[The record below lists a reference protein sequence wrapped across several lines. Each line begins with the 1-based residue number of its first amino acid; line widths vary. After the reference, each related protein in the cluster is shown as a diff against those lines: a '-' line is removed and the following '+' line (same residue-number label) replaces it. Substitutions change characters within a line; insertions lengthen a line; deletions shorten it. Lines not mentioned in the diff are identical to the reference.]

1 MPIDPLQALVSTRT
15 AIGVSSWVAPGL
27 AGRAFG
33 LAVAGNPQAPYLARL
48 FGVRDIALGV
58 GVQQTTGDARR
69 LWLKLGIACD
79 LADAAAG
86 IISSRDG
93 SLPQVSAALVTA
105 TAFVAAGLGIAALN
119 Q

>member
-33 LAVAGNPQAPYLARL
+33 LDVAGNPQAPYLARL

-58 GVQQTTGDARR
+58 GAQQTTGDARR

-79 LADAAAG
+79 VADAAAG
-86 IISSRDG
+86 VISSRDG
-93 SLPQVSAALVTA
+93 SLPKVSAALVTA
-105 TAFVAAGLGIAALN
+105 TAIVAAGLGIAAL
-119 Q
+119 QQ